1 MAKKMGEILAD
12 RIEREII
19 DSAAD
24 PGVLLGGELELIER
38 YGCSRAVFR
47 EAVRLLERH
56 GIVEMRRGVGGGL
69 YIRRPDPEPVANAM
83 AVYLDFNGVQPQ
95 QLEEARRAIETV
107 CVETLAHTITD
118 DQVERLREFLKAE
131 EGSVDEREL
140 HSMHDFH
147 VLVAELTGNP
157 ALQLFVASLTNLT
170 QRQRTSDSSN
180 QEYLHEVHFAHGK
193 IADAIIGRD
202 PSLARHRMVSH
213 LEAVASVWAPR
224 AGNPVDAT

>member
-1 MAKKMGEILAD
+1 
-12 RIEREII
+12 
-19 DSAAD
+19 
-24 PGVLLGGELELIER
+24 
-38 YGCSRAVFR
+38 
-47 EAVRLLERH
+47 
-56 GIVEMRRGVGGGL
+56 
-69 YIRRPDPEPVANAM
+69 
-83 AVYLDFNGVQPQ
+83 VQ
-95 QLEEARRAIETV
+95 
-107 CVETLAHTITD
+107 LAHTITD